1 MSNDVFYP
9 KEDELGMIGA
19 CLTGNIDTCSD
30 ALADVRSDW
39 ILNDSL
45 RLTFDVIRGMV
56 QENRQPTLQELGK
69 DWKKAYGQLPMPF
82 DAWNQ
87 AMEACPSPAN
97 LPYFIKGITEAAHR
111 RQLRDAGDRLIR
123 ESAVLTLQPDQIVA
137 NAEAGLTID
146 VSKETLQTSKQ
157 VAGSF
162 IDQMQERFNRKGTLS
177 GIATG
182 FHWFDHKTDGLQL
195 REMALFAARPSI
207 GKTAIA
213 IAIAHRA
220 AIQDKVPTLFVSLEM
235 SREAIFRRMVSTIG
249 SIPMQNLKS
258 GDLTDGDMKSMMA
271 ASAKI
276 SSSPLWFLDGP
287 SSHSI
292 ASITAHVRRAVRK
305 HKVRLVIVDY
315 LQKVKAADRSEKRTY
330 EVAEVSSKL
339 KDIAVQTGVAMLALA
354 QLNRESEKEK
364 GRQPKLSDLA
374 DSGSLERDSDLVA
387 LLNRDRTEPSGEA
400 SIIIAK
406 QRDGECGQVKLHYEG
421 QYCRFTDPSPSFQ

>member
-1 MSNDVFYP
+1 MSNDVYYP
-9 KEDELGMIGA
+9 NDDELGMIGA

-30 ALADVRSDW
+30 ALAEIRSEW
-39 ILNDSL
+39 ISQDNL
-45 RLTFDVIRGMV
+45 RMTFDVIRTMV
-56 QENRQPTLQELGK
+56 QANQQPSLSEIGK
-69 DWKKAYGQLPMPF
+69 EWKKAYGQLPMPY

-87 AMEACPSPAN
+87 AMEICPSPAN
-97 LPYFIKGITEAAHR
+97 LPYYLKGITDSAHR
-111 RQLRDAGDRLIR
+111 RQLRDTGDRLIR
-123 ESAVLTLQPDQIVA
+123 ESAVTTLQPDQIVA
-137 NAEAGLTID
+137 NAEAGLSIEA
-146 VSKETLQTSKQ
+146 SKEMLSTSKQ
-157 VAGSF
+157 VAGNF
-162 IDQMQERFNRKGTLS
+162 IDQMQDRFNRKGTLS

-182 FHWFDHKTDGLQL
+182 FHWLDDKTDGLQL
-195 REMALFAARPSI
+195 REMAIIAARPSI

-213 IAIAHRA
+213 IAIAYKA
-220 AIQDKVPTLFVSLEM
+220 AIQNKVPTLFVSLEM
-235 SREAIFRRMVSTIG
+235 SQEAIFRRMVSTIG
-249 SIPMQNLKS
+249 SIPMQSLKS

-315 LQKVKAADRSEKRTY
+315 IQKVKAADRSEKRTY
-330 EVAEVSSKL
+330 EVAEVSGKL
-339 KDIAVQTGVAMLALA
+339 KAIAVQTGVAMLALA

-364 GRQPKLSDLA
+364 GRPPKLSDLA
-374 DSGSLERDSDLVA
+374 DSGQLERDADAVM
-387 LLNRDRTEPSGEA
+387 LLNRDRTQPSGDA

-421 QYCRFTDPSPSFQ
+421 KYCRFTDPSPTF